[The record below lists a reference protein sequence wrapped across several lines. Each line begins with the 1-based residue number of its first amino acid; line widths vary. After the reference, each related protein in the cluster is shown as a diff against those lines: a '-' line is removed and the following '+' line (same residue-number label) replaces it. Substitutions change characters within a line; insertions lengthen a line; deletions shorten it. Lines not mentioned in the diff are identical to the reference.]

1 MEKTKT
7 SNRTIIWILG
17 SLSTVSP
24 FAIDLYLPAF
34 AQIASDF
41 KTNTATIS
49 LSVSSYFIGMAIGQ
63 ILYGPFLDRFG
74 RKRPLYVGLIIFIL
88 TSVGCMQAWDV
99 TSLVTFRFFQA
110 LSGSV
115 AWVGAVAMVR
125 DFFPVKES
133 ARVFSLLF
141 LIIGVSPL
149 LAPTVGSFIVT
160 EFGWQ
165 TIFIGL
171 SAIATLFLIVIYF
184 FLPEGHQPDPTISL
198 QVKPMLL
205 TFRDIINDPLFS
217 KYAFAGAFSFCT
229 LFIYVA
235 GSPIIFMEMY
245 HVSPKVYGLIF
256 ALLSVGFIGGGQ
268 VNIQLTKKF
277 DSQRIFHA
285 ALIVQVIAGF
295 IFLTGVI
302 GDWLGLYG
310 TIAFFFIC
318 LSCIGLINPN
328 GNALALSPFTRT
340 VGSASALMGFIQI
353 GLASLVSFGVGLFSA
368 SDAIPIVA
376 LMTITSSIALL
387 IILRNK
393 HTIIT
398 DSPTTL

>member
-1 MEKTKT
+1 MEKMKT

-63 ILYGPFLDRFG
+63 ILYGPFLDRYG
-74 RKRPLYVGLIIFIL
+74 RKRPLYIGLLIFVL
-88 TSVGCMQAWDV
+88 TSVGCMLSWDV
-99 TSLVTFRFFQA
+99 PSLVVFRFFQA

-149 LAPTVGSFIVT
+149 LAPTIGGFIVT
-160 EFGWQ
+160 GFGWQ
-165 TIFIGL
+165 AIFIGL
-171 SAIATLFLIVIYF
+171 SFISLGILVIVYL

-198 QVKPMLL
+198 KAKPMLL
-205 TFRDIINDPLFS
+205 TFMEIIKNPMFS

-268 VNIQLTKKF
+268 VNILLTKKF
-277 DSQRIFHA
+277 ESEKIFHA
-285 ALIVQVIAGF
+285 ALIAQVIAGF

-340 VGSASALMGFIQI
+340 VGSASALLGCIQI
-353 GLASLVSFGVGLFSA
+353 GLAALVSFGVGLFNA

-376 LMTITSSIALL
+376 LMTITSAIALL
-387 IILRNK
+387 IIFSGKRQLASDNR
-393 HTIIT
+393 
-398 DSPTTL
+398 